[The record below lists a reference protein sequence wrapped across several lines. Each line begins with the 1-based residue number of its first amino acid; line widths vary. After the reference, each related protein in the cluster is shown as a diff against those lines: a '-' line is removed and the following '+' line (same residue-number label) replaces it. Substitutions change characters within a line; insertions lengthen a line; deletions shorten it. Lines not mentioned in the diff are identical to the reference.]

1 MTEINEISEIIKKDN
16 LRTVLIIEK
25 DSYFQKKLIDYLEEN
40 IPRDIYSSNVN
51 LIDIEK
57 INDISTI
64 LENMNTYPLGH
75 NKRFIIIL
83 NLHEA
88 NEALVN
94 NLIKFNLSPNKFAK
108 IFYFSKKLI
117 KKFSVDREYE
127 FNHNNMRKIFIK
139 DMLKDNNI
147 KLSKIL
153 EELIIDKFPE
163 SRIGI
168 ENEVEKIKTFV
179 NKGKVDENKIKELYN
194 NYERTVFAETYSLDK
209 YINNKNFKELLS
221 NFNKTKFEK
230 NIFMEIGRIAWKYRQ
245 YLKIKILQGRNKTDN
260 EIINATKIS
269 KFQFKYIKAET
280 NKLKMSDLQK
290 TLRELQRADKL
301 LKSSDISQKTI
312 IFNLLKNIAN

>member
-1 MTEINEISEIIKKDN
+1 
-16 LRTVLIIEK
+16 
-25 DSYFQKKLIDYLEEN
+25 
-40 IPRDIYSSNVN
+40 
-51 LIDIEK
+51 
-57 INDISTI
+57 
-64 LENMNTYPLGH
+64 MNTYPLGN

-88 NEALVN
+88 NKTLVD
-94 NLIKFNLSPNKFAK
+94 NLIEFNLSPNKFAK

-117 KKFSVDREYE
+117 KKFGVDKEYE
-127 FNHNNMRKIFIK
+127 FNDNNMRKIFIK
-139 DMLKDNNI
+139 D
-147 KLSKIL
+147 IL

-168 ENEVEKIKTFV
+168 ENEIEKIKTFT
-179 NKGKVDENKIKELYN
+179 NKGKIDENKINELYN

-209 YINNKNFKELLS
+209 YINNKNFKELLN
-221 NFNKTKFEK
+221 NFNKTNFEK
-230 NIFMEIGRIAWKYRQ
+230 NIFMEIGRIAWKLPSPSGDESRVE
-245 YLKIKILQGRNKTDN
+245 NKTDN

-290 TLRELQRADKL
+290 TLRELQKADKL

-312 IFNLLKNIAN
+312 IFNLFKNIGN

>member
-25 DSYFQKKLIDYLEEN
+25 DSYFQKKLIDYLQEN
-40 IPRDIYSSNVN
+40 IPSDIYSSNVN

-64 LENMNTYPLGH
+64 LENMNTYPLGN

-88 NEALVN
+88 NKTLVD
-94 NLIKFNLSPNKFAK
+94 NLIEFNLSPNKFAK

-117 KKFSVDREYE
+117 KKFGVDKEYE
-127 FNHNNMRKIFIK
+127 FNDNNMRKIFIK
-139 DMLKDNNI
+139 DILKANNI

-168 ENEVEKIKTFV
+168 ENEIEKIKTFT
-179 NKGKVDENKIKELYN
+179 NKGKIDENKINELYN
-194 NYERTVFAETYSLDK
+194 NYERTVFVETYSLDK
-209 YINNKNFKELLS
+209 YINNKNFKELLN
-221 NFNKTKFEK
+221 NFNKTNFEK

-245 YLKIKILQGRNKTDN
+245 YLKIKILQDRNKTDN

-290 TLRELQRADKL
+290 TLRELQKADKL

-312 IFNLLKNIAN
+312 IFNLFKNIGN

>member
-16 LRTVLIIEK
+16 LRTVLIIEE
-25 DSYFQKKLIDYLEEN
+25 DSYFQKKLIDYLQEN
-40 IPRDIYSSNVN
+40 IPSDIYSSNVN

-88 NEALVN
+88 NKALVD
-94 NLIKFNLSPNKFAK
+94 NLIEFNLSPNKFAK

-117 KKFSVDREYE
+117 KKFGVDKEYE
-127 FNHNNMRKIFIK
+127 FNDNNMRKIFIK
-139 DMLKDNNI
+139 DILKANNI

-168 ENEVEKIKTFV
+168 ENEIEKIKTFT
-179 NKGKVDENKIKELYN
+179 NKGRIDENKINELYN

-209 YINNKNFKELLS
+209 YINNKNLKELLN
-221 NFNKTKFEK
+221 NFNKTNFEK

-245 YLKIKILQGRNKTDN
+245 YLKIKILQDRNKTDN

-290 TLRELQRADKL
+290 TLRELQKADKL

-312 IFNLLKNIAN
+312 IFNLFKNIGN

>member
-16 LRTVLIIEK
+16 LRTVLIIEE
-25 DSYFQKKLIDYLEEN
+25 DSYFQKKLIDYLQEN
-40 IPRDIYSSNVN
+40 IPSDIYSSNVN

-88 NEALVN
+88 NKALVD
-94 NLIKFNLSPNKFAK
+94 NLIEFNLSPNKFAK

-117 KKFSVDREYE
+117 KKFGVDKEYE
-127 FNHNNMRKIFIK
+127 FNDNNMRKIFIK
-139 DMLKDNNI
+139 DILKANNI

-168 ENEVEKIKTFV
+168 ENEIEKIKTFT
-179 NKGKVDENKIKELYN
+179 NKGKIDENKINELYN

-209 YINNKNFKELLS
+209 YINNKNLKELLN
-221 NFNKTKFEK
+221 NFNKTNFEK

-290 TLRELQRADKL
+290 TLRELQKADKL

-312 IFNLLKNIAN
+312 IFNLFKNIGN

>member
-16 LRTVLIIEK
+16 LRTVLIIEE
-25 DSYFQKKLIDYLEEN
+25 DSYFQKKLIDYLQET
-40 IPRDIYSSNVN
+40 IPSDIYSSNVD

-75 NKRFIIIL
+75 NKRFIIIQ

-88 NEALVN
+88 NKVLVG
-94 NLIKFNLSPNKFAK
+94 NLIEFNLSPNKFAK

-117 KKFSVDREYE
+117 KKFGVDKEYE
-127 FNHNNMRKIFIK
+127 FNDNNMRKIFIK
-139 DMLKDNNI
+139 DILKANNI

-168 ENEVEKIKTFV
+168 ENEIEKIKTFT
-179 NKGKVDENKIKELYN
+179 NKGKIDENKINELYN
-194 NYERTVFAETYSLDK
+194 NYERTVFAETYGLDK
-209 YINNKNFKELLS
+209 YINNKNFKELLN
-221 NFNKTKFEK
+221 NFNKTNFEK

-290 TLRELQRADKL
+290 TLRELQKADKL

-312 IFNLLKNIAN
+312 IFNLFKNIGN

>member
-16 LRTVLIIEK
+16 IRTVLIVEE
-25 DSYFQKKLIDYLEEN
+25 DSYFQKKLIDYLQEN
-40 IPRDIYSSNVN
+40 IPREIYSSNIN

-57 INDISTI
+57 INDISII

-88 NEALVN
+88 NKALVN
-94 NLIKFNLSPNKFAK
+94 NLIEFNLSPNKFAK
-108 IFYFSKKLI
+108 IFYFSKTLI
-117 KKFSVDREYE
+117 KKFGVDREYE
-127 FNHNNMRKIFIK
+127 FNDNNMRKVFIK
-139 DMLKDNNI
+139 DMLKANNI

-168 ENEVEKIKTFV
+168 ENEVEKIKTFI

-209 YINNKNFKELLS
+209 HINNKNFKELLS

-280 NKLKMSDLQK
+280 NKQKMSDLQK

-312 IFNLLKNIAN
+312 IFNLLKNISN

>member
-16 LRTVLIIEK
+16 IRTILIVEE

-127 FNHNNMRKIFIK
+127 FNHNNMTN
-139 DMLKDNNI
+139 ML
-147 KLSKIL
+147 
-153 EELIIDKFPE
+153 F
-163 SRIGI
+163 
-168 ENEVEKIKTFV
+168 
-179 NKGKVDENKIKELYN
+179 
-194 NYERTVFAETYSLDK
+194 
-209 YINNKNFKELLS
+209 
-221 NFNKTKFEK
+221 
-230 NIFMEIGRIAWKYRQ
+230 
-245 YLKIKILQGRNKTDN
+245 
-260 EIINATKIS
+260 
-269 KFQFKYIKAET
+269 
-280 NKLKMSDLQK
+280 
-290 TLRELQRADKL
+290 
-301 LKSSDISQKTI
+301 
-312 IFNLLKNIAN
+312 